1 MDERTMREFLRLHE
15 GQNRMYRLFRD
26 ATHGLES
33 GALEQA
39 RRLAELR
46 VQVSP
51 VEEAARHWQ
60 EQNRLFSGH
69 LDELRQRISFLDGL
83 RPHELALMSFPQ
95 QEAMRRMMDL
105 EQTARAVRPPQ
116 VDELRILESAI
127 KRVTESDWVRKT
139 LLTEDRLL
147 GVIRGMHT
155 AWFEPSGASS
165 LVENLA
171 KLKTLGGA
179 LELPAYGQESSAVVR
194 EMLGDWRRISLPE
207 AVYSDWHARSNFY
220 RQAGFDLS
228 LVALPEPAFTESLH
242 VTSVWDSSV
251 FTPVLR
257 EAEDTPLGQAASVE
271 GAVRVRM
278 VEVFDAITGFER
290 RVRAFL
296 VSALSRRYG
305 AKWCKQRVPGSVL
318 TSWKMKRKNA
328 LAQGQQQ
335 LDLIEYAD
343 FTDYVQIITRSDNW
357 EELFSAVFINKDDV
371 TVSFQRLYPL
381 RHATMHSREI
391 TKEDFVMLLV
401 ETRRVTQAIRSVE
414 PTQETED
421 ED

>member
-1 MDERTMREFLRLHE
+1 MDEKTMREFLRLHE
-15 GQNRMYRLFRD
+15 EQNRMSRLLRD

-39 RRLAELR
+39 RRLAEFQ

-51 VEEAARHWQ
+51 VEEAAKRWQ
-60 EQNRLFSGH
+60 ERNRLFGGH
-69 LDELRQRISFLDGL
+69 LDELRERIGFLDGL
-83 RPHELALMSFPQ
+83 RLHGVASTSFPQ

-105 EQTARAVRPPQ
+105 EQTVRAFRPPQ
-116 VDELRILESAI
+116 VDELNSLGAVIR
-127 KRVTESDWVRKT
+127 RVTESDWVRKT

-147 GVIRGMHT
+147 NVIRGMHT

-171 KLKTLGGA
+171 KLKTLGTA

-194 EMLGDWRRISLPE
+194 EMLGDWRCISLPE
-207 AVYSDWHARSNFY
+207 AVYADWQARSNFY

-242 VTSVWDSSV
+242 VTSVWDSGV
-251 FTPVLR
+251 FTPVLS
-257 EAEDTPLGQAASVE
+257 EAEDTPLGQTDSAE

-278 VEVFDAITGFER
+278 VEAFDAITGFER

-296 VSALSRRYG
+296 VSALSRHYG
-305 AKWCKQRVPGSVL
+305 AKWCKQRVPGTVL
-318 TSWKMKRKNA
+318 TSWKVKRENA
-328 LAQGQQQ
+328 IAQGQQR

-343 FTDYVQIITRSDNW
+343 FTDYIQIITRSDNW
-357 EELFSAVFINKDDV
+357 EELFSTVFINKDDV

-401 ETRRVTQAIRSVE
+401 ETRRVTQAIRSLE
-414 PTQETED
+414 PIQKTED